1 MEATFTVNKLTHD
14 ELVNLFS
21 TATYGNESAIM
32 IKPSEEYDGLQLDD
46 QSRED
51 YWASILEHGG
61 SLWVYD
67 LYDESSSKE
76 EAEYYGKQGVNW
88 IETDYKGVTNK
99 MVDLFG
105 RVHIIGKFSVPA
117 YKITMKTLIAG
128 INANTKE
135 SSRLVQELFIEGG
148 GDLYTAYN
156 LMQIAVFGEIIY
168 G

>member
-32 IKPSEEYDGLQLDD
+32 IKPSEEYDGLQLDA

-88 IETDYKGVTNK
+88 IETNYKGVTNK

-105 RVHIIGKFSVPA
+105 IGRIPIIGKVPT
-117 YKITMKTLIAG
+117 YKVTMKTLLAG

-135 SSRLVQELFIEGG
+135 SSRLVQELFIEGE

-156 LMQIAVFGEIIY
+156 LMQVAVFGEIIY

>member
-14 ELVNLFS
+14 ELVDLFS

-32 IKPSEEYDGLQLDD
+32 IKPSKEDDGLQVES

-51 YWASILEHGG
+51 YWATILEEGG

-67 LYDESSSKE
+67 MYDESTSNE
-76 EAEYYGKQGVNW
+76 EAEYYGKKGINW
-88 IETDYKGVTNK
+88 VETDYKGVTSK
-99 MVDLFG
+99 MVDILG
-105 RVHIIGKFSVPA
+105 RVHTMGKFSVPA
-117 YKITMKTLIAG
+117 YKITMETLIAG

-135 SSRLVQELFIEGG
+135 SSLLVQELFIEES
-148 GDLYTAYN
+148 GDLYTAYD
-156 LMQIAVFGEIIY
+156 LMQVAVFGEIIY

>member
-21 TATYGNESAIM
+21 TATYGNDYAIM
-32 IKPSEEYDGLQLDD
+32 VKPSKEFEGLKLDA
-46 QSRED
+46 QSIED
-51 YWASILEHGG
+51 FWVSILEQGG

-67 LYDESSSKE
+67 LYDESTSKE
-76 EAEYYGKQGVNW
+76 DVEYYGKQGINW
-88 IETDYKGVTNK
+88 VETDYKRVINK
-99 MVDLFG
+99 VVDILG
-105 RVHIIGKFSVPA
+105 RVHVIGKFSAPA

-135 SSRLVQELFIEGG
+135 SSRLVQELFIDEDY
-148 GDLYTAYN
+148 DLYTAYN
-156 LMQIAVFGEIIY
+156 LMQVAVFGEIIY

>member
-32 IKPSEEYDGLQLDD
+32 IKPSEECDGLQLDA

-51 YWASILEHGG
+51 YLAAILEQGG

-67 LYDESSSKE
+67 IYDESTSKE
-76 EAEYYGKQGVNW
+76 DAEYYGKQGINW
-88 IETDYKGVTNK
+88 IETDYKVVVNK
-99 MVDLFG
+99 VVDILG
-105 RVHIIGKFSVPA
+105 RVHVIGKFSVPT
-117 YKITMKTLIAG
+117 YKITMETLLAG

-135 SSRLVQELFIEGG
+135 SSLLVQELFIEES

-156 LMQIAVFGEIIY
+156 LMQVAVFGEIIY

>member
-21 TATYGNESAIM
+21 TATYGNDSAIM
-32 IKPSEEYDGLQLDD
+32 IKPSEEYDGLQLDAR
-46 QSRED
+46 SRED
-51 YWASILEHGG
+51 YWAAILEQGG

-67 LYDESSSKE
+67 IYDESTSKE
-76 EAEYYGKQGVNW
+76 DAEYYGKQGINW
-88 IETDYKGVTNK
+88 VETDYKGVTSK
-99 MVDLFG
+99 MVDFFG
-105 RVHIIGKFSVPA
+105 RVHIMGKFSVPA
-117 YKITMKTLIAG
+117 YKITMETLLAG

-135 SSRLVQELFIEGG
+135 SSRLVQELFIYEN

-156 LMQIAVFGEIIY
+156 LMQVAVFGEIIY